1 MPSQTLIVECE
12 RALKVVIDAMGLGD
26 TYPCFTSFGNTF
38 DIEQN
43 QILVEAEGSTE
54 EVIANTGIHSVRLKV
69 AVFETAV
76 KGDTESTAS
85 ATVFAGLCNANLPN
99 AMMEASGNR
108 LFIYDRPDSKPS
120 YNNAEVGD
128 SWQQVLTFSIDCT
141 LTE

>member
-1 MPSQTLIVECE
+1 MAQTLIIECE
-12 RALKVVIDAMGLGD
+12 RALKVVIDAMGLGE
-26 TYPCFTSFGNTF
+26 TYPCYTSFGNTF

-43 QILVEAEGSTE
+43 QILVEAEGSE
-54 EVIANTGIHSVRLKV
+54 EVIANTGVHSVRLKV

-76 KGDTESTAS
+76 EGNTESTAS

-128 SWQQVLTFSIDCT
+128 SWQQVLTFSIDCC
-141 LTE
+141 LSE